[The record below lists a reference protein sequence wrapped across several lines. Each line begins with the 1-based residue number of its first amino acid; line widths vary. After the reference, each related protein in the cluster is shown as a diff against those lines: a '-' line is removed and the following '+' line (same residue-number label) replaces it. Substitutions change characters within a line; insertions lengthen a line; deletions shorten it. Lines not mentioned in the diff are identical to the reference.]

1 MKTFVLMMFLATA
14 AAAAQQVAGAAAQQQ
29 PAVDVT
35 DQINAAAQLVDSGK
49 PGEAVTALKAIV
61 AVHPDNWTAQ
71 YELALAHSANGDPE
85 NCRKILEPL
94 AETGTDSQKADAF
107 GMLGNCLDDLHQRD
121 KAIAAYRRGLE
132 LNANDSQLT
141 FNLALTL
148 SQLEKYDEARELLK
162 TGTRANQG
170 YASAYLLLARIF
182 EVQGFRVPA
191 VFTYLHFLA
200 LEASPRAKDA
210 AAHLQPLLN
219 AGVEKTGKSVN
230 LTIDPQ
236 SRKEEG
242 DYGAMEMSL
251 ALAAGATMVEEKKP
265 LSDFDKA
272 REQVAM
278 VVAMFTEQ
286 LGDHDD
292 YTAAIHGPF
301 FTAMQT
307 AKLTDTFA
315 ALAVAPLGLKGT
327 EGWMKAHAADVQR
340 YDKWI
345 APQQGRSAV
354 KSLRP

>member
-1 MKTFVLMMFLATA
+1 MKTFVLTMLMAT

-29 PAVDVT
+29 PAVDVL

-49 PGEAVTALKAIV
+49 AGEAVTALKAIV
-61 AVHPDNWTAQ
+61 AAHPDNWTAQ

-94 AETGTDSQKADAF
+94 SETGTDMQKADAL
-107 GMLGNCLDDLHQRD
+107 GMLGNCLDDLGQRE
-121 KAIAAYRRGLE
+121 KAIAAYRRGLK
-132 LNANDSQLT
+132 LNANDSHLAY
-141 FNLALTL
+141 NLALTL
-148 SQLEKYDEARELLK
+148 SQLEKFDEARELLK
-162 TGTRANQG
+162 TGTRADHG
-170 YASAYLLLARIF
+170 HASGYLLLARIF

-210 AAHLQPLLN
+210 AAHLQALLN
-219 AGVEKTGKSVN
+219 AGVEKTGKGVN
-230 LTIDPQ
+230 LNIDPK

-242 DYGAMEMSL
+242 DYGPMEMSL
-251 ALAAGATMVEEKKP
+251 ALAAGAMLTEEKKP

-272 REQVAM
+272 REQVAL

-286 LGDHDD
+286 AGDHDD
-292 YTAAIHGPF
+292 YTAAIHRPF
-301 FTAMQT
+301 FAAMQT

-315 ALAVAPLGLKGT
+315 ALAVAPLGLSGT
-327 EGWMKAHAADVQR
+327 EQWMKAHAADVQR

-345 APQQGRSAV
+345 APQQARPAV
-354 KSLRP
+354 KTSRP

>member
-1 MKTFVLMMFLATA
+1 MKTFVLTMLLATTA
-14 AAAAQQVAGAAAQQQ
+14 MAQQVAGAAAQQQ

-49 PGEAVTALKAIV
+49 PGQAVTALKAIV
-61 AVHPDNWTAQ
+61 AAHPDNWTAQ
-71 YELALAHSANGDPE
+71 YELALAYSANGDPE

-94 AETGTDSQKADAF
+94 AETGTDMQKADAL
-107 GMLGNCLDDLHQRD
+107 GMLGNCLDDLGQRD
-121 KAIAAYRRGLE
+121 KAIAAYRRGLK
-132 LNANDSQLT
+132 LNPSESQLT

-148 SQLEKYDEARELLK
+148 SQLDKFDEARELLK

-210 AAHLQPLLN
+210 AAHLQSLLN
-219 AGVEKTGKSVN
+219 AGVEKTEKGVN
-230 LTIDPQ
+230 LTIDPK

-242 DYGAMEMSL
+242 DYGPMEMSL
-251 ALAAGATMVEEKKP
+251 ALAAGATMVQEKKP

-278 VVAMFTEQ
+278 VVAMFTEET
-286 LGDHDD
+286 GHHDD
-292 YTAAIHGPF
+292 YTAAVHRPF
-301 FTAMQT
+301 FAAMQA

-327 EGWMKAHAADVQR
+327 DEWMKAHAADVQR

-345 APQQGRSAV
+345 APQQGRAAV
-354 KSLRP
+354 KTSRP